1 MTAGSDVPSARLQ
14 APPLPLAGG
23 MIVVLLAGLLLFVAV
38 NLQAGWVYAVAALLF
53 AVLLAGAASAHLG
66 VRDLRV
72 SRQVPSQAVEGDEL
86 AVALAVRGARWPR
99 FFVEVRDPGS
109 GYGAVHAALPF
120 LPAGRWTHLPLRTP
134 ALRRGVHP
142 LRPLEI
148 RSQGLTGLFS
158 ARGRLE
164 SPGEVVVYPR
174 HWVLRRFPLPAHRGT
189 DAAASSREDRAGP
202 EVDGIREYREG
213 DPLRHIHW
221 RSTARRGTLV
231 VRRFLREGSPRATL
245 LLDAREGIG
254 FEDLVRAAASILR
267 FATDAG
273 SPVRLITDQSGR
285 LFDVVGGWL
294 QGLDLLARVTTTG
307 RLPPSEL
314 HRRAAPSA
322 GAVVV
327 LSPDVDDVLALA
339 GRAPALVAV
348 IADGSPGHRGAGPAA
363 LRAMGIPSCLLHPGE
378 DIRRSLESCG

>member
-1 MTAGSDVPSARLQ
+1 MTAGGEMPGPRVHAPVPSA
-14 APPLPLAGG
+14 GG
-23 MIVVLLAGLLLFVAV
+23 SIVVLLAGLLLFVAV
-38 NLQAGWVYAVAALLF
+38 NLQAGWVYAVAALLV
-53 AVLLAGAASAHLG
+53 AVLLAGAVSAYLG
-66 VRDLRV
+66 VRGLWI
-72 SRQVPSQAVEGDEL
+72 SRQAPSQAVEGEEI

-99 FFVEVRDPGS
+99 FFVEVRDPGA
-109 GYGAVHAALPF
+109 GYGPVHAALPF
-120 LPAGRWTHLPLRTP
+120 LPAGRWAHLPLRAP
-134 ALRRGVHP
+134 ALRRGVHR
-142 LRPLEI
+142 LRPLEL
-148 RSQGLTGLFS
+148 RSQGLTGLFT

-164 SPGEVVVYPR
+164 SPGEVVIYPR
-174 HWVLRRFPLPAHRGT
+174 HWALRRFPLPAHPGA
-189 DAAASSREDRAGP
+189 DAEAVSREDRAGP

-231 VRRFLREGSPRATL
+231 VRRFLREGSPQATL
-245 LLDAREGIG
+245 LLDARVEGG

-285 LFDVVGGWL
+285 LLDVAGGWS

-307 RLPPSEL
+307 ILSPAEL
-314 HRRAAPSA
+314 YRQAAPSA

-348 IADGSPGHRGAGPAA
+348 IADGAPDHRAAGPAA
-363 LRAMGIPSCLLHPGE
+363 LRAMGIPSCLLHPGA
-378 DIRRSLESCG
+378 DIGRSLESCG